1 MNQAGAGTDGERNG
15 QGDGVD
21 RDRYAAGA
29 AGYPLP
35 EVDDDA
41 LLVQITMACICG
53 SDLHSYKGEYV
64 GRLKPSREKP
74 LIMGHEMT
82 GRVYRMGRNV
92 KTDYLGRPL
101 KEGDRIVYSYFN
113 PCGKCWACVTGS
125 APCPHKHR
133 FRKTSEEFPHFRGA
147 FADYYYLKGDQWV
160 FKVPD
165 ELPDETVAPVNCALS
180 TVTYGMHQIRVPL
193 EGVALVQGAGGL
205 GLSAAAVARE
215 MGAARVIVIDKLPE
229 RLKLAQSFGAD
240 HTIDASEFPTPEA
253 RLERVM
259 QLTGGKGVDLA
270 VEVVGRPEVIAEG
283 LEMLAPSGVYLT
295 MGLVTG
301 GLISHLDMEKVVHK
315 GLTIV
320 GSGNYKSW
328 VMPKVLDLLVRTR
341 DKYPFDK
348 LVSHKFK
355 LENINEGLQ
364 RSLQGKVI
372 RAGVVPG

>member
-1 MNQAGAGTDGERNG
+1 MRCWSRLRWRAS
-15 QGDGVD
+15 
-21 RDRYAAGA
+21 AAPIFIRTRA
-29 AGYPLP
+29 STL
-35 EVDDDA
+35 
-41 LLVQITMACICG
+41 
-53 SDLHSYKGEYV
+53 

-270 VEVVGRPEVIAEG
+270 GVRGRRAPRSHRRRTGDARPQRGLPDDGARHGRPDLTSRHGEG
-283 LEMLAPSGVYLT
+283 GAQGAYHRRLGQLQ
-295 MGLVTG
+295 
-301 GLISHLDMEKVVHK
+301 
-315 GLTIV
+315 
-320 GSGNYKSW
+320 
-328 VMPKVLDLLVRTR
+328 VLGHAQGARPARADQGQVPVR
-341 DKYPFDK
+341 
-348 LVSHKFK
+348 
-355 LENINEGLQ
+355 
-364 RSLQGKVI
+364 
-372 RAGVVPG
+372 